1 MSMASDSS
9 PEDVIPGRLTLPALV
24 VSRFALQPSTL
35 LVSLLLIDIGDTF
48 GLPIG
53 IVGQLR
59 TTASIVGVVSAL
71 LMGVLSVRYRHK
83 TLLMVGL
90 LVLAVSSIGCSL
102 SVNFAMMLLFNSLAG
117 LSTVIVAPMTVSLVA
132 EHLPM
137 ERRSGAIGWVI
148 AGQSLAYLVGAP
160 LIGFLAGYGGWR
172 TPFIAFV
179 LPSALMALLL
189 SQWGLSAGRLP
200 QHSAEGRSFSG
211 GFKAVL
217 TSRSAVVCLLCFVL
231 SMVGF
236 QAVLLYAASFLRQ
249 TFMLSTGVVSLLIL
263 GSAIFYTLGS
273 LGSGRL
279 VSRLGRKRT
288 VVLVNLLSSVS
299 VIAFTN
305 LTSFLPVMLCYY
317 LCALFSGAGFAAF
330 QSLIVEQVPEYRG
343 TVMSLTSAANS
354 LGTALGAAIGGVI
367 LLNFSFG
374 ALGAVLGAVGLV
386 SMGIL
391 HQLGSDPT
399 RVHGNA

>member
-1 MSMASDSS
+1 
-9 PEDVIPGRLTLPALV
+9 
-24 VSRFALQPSTL
+24 LQPSTL

-117 LSTVIVAPMTVSLVA
+117 LSTVMVAPMTVSLVA

-179 LPSALMALLL
+179 LPSALVALLL
-189 SQWGLSAGRLP
+189 SQWGLSAGSLP

-273 LGSGRL
+273 LGSGRV

-288 VVLVNLLSSVS
+288 VVLVNLVS
-299 VIAFTN
+299 ACGVIAFTN
-305 LTSFLPVMLCYY
+305 LTSFPTVMFFYY

-391 HQLGSDPT
+391 HQLGSDPI